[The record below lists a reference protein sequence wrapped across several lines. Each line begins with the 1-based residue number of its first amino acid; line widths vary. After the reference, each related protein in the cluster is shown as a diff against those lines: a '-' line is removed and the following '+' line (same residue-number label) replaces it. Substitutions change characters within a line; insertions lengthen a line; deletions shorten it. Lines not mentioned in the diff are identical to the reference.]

1 MEDGVGGKVCHVKQ
15 RGKVVGFGLENLQ
28 EKDGLEDLGV
38 DEKITLN
45 NTLKTEDDQVWTE
58 FN

>member
-1 MEDGVGGKVCHVKQ
+1 VGGKVCHVKQ

-38 DEKITLN
+38 DGRIILTS
-45 NTLKTEDDQVWTE
+45 V
-58 FN
+58 